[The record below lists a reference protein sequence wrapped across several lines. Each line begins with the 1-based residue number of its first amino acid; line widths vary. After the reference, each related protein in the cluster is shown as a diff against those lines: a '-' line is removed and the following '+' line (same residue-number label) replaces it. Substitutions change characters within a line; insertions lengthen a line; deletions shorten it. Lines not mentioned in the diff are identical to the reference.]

1 MPFVALKLDTVG
13 TGLYPHGLA
22 NSTDT
27 HYTPL
32 VAYKCS
38 CQTIKLHYLKLYQ
51 HNQVFV
57 HTHKR
62 KYSTKKNGLISI
74 CPLLKKKVYDL
85 IGILKTWGE
94 TITKM
99 GKTTSLHWRTS
110 FKGKQQQSSSNA
122 LMTHSKRENTS
133 PLNNLTT
140 DSNPC
145 VSFFLGFFFSDLKM
159 FFRLFQNTGKKMK

>member
-38 CQTIKLHYLKLYQ
+38 SCQTIKLHYLKLYQ

-57 HTHKR
+57 HTPTH
-62 KYSTKKNGLISI
+62 TQKKIQY
-74 CPLLKKKVYDL
+74 KKKRSNFNMPSPQ
-85 IGILKTWGE
+85 E
-94 TITKM
+94 
-99 GKTTSLHWRTS
+99 
-110 FKGKQQQSSSNA
+110 KG
-122 LMTHSKRENTS
+122 
-133 PLNNLTT
+133 
-140 DSNPC
+140 
-145 VSFFLGFFFSDLKM
+145 V
-159 FFRLFQNTGKKMK
+159 